1 MFLFLH
7 VKKSHKSKTLLP
19 VGTKVACSILGGDS
33 DQLLFPV
40 FVLYLYLTNTKL
52 QIWKNTVGKSLEVPS
67 LGETSCGSL
76 NTICHL
82 SQVPTMHLKF
92 MIWYVKHILMLE
104 CRFVKCH
111 LSQVPTMHHIFPSL
125 WYDMWYVLMLE
136 FPKCITFE
144 RTFLDHHC
152 LQWPLCRSTGPFF

>member
-52 QIWKNTVGKSLEVPS
+52 QIRKYSVGKSLEVPS

-92 MIWYVKHILMLE
+92 MIWYVTYLNVRMPICEMLPITRAHNASHIPK
-104 CRFVKCH
+104 F
-111 LSQVPTMHHIFPSL
+111 IF
-125 WYDMWYVLMLE
+125 DMWYVLMLE